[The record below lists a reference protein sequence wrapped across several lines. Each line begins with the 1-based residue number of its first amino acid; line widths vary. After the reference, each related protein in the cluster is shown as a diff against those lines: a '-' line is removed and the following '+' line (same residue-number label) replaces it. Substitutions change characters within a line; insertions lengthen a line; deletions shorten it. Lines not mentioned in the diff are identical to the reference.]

1 MANLNRNWQSQV
13 AKINIKNVSGE
24 TIPPYACCELD
35 YDVDESATELDG
47 DEIIFRVKKPTAD
60 GEANSSR
67 IVFNGAG
74 KIQDEHV
81 GTGVFCPL
89 IQSLWDYT
97 TAPEIGQSCGATS
110 GEWYLSTSGLGFTFK
125 SVDATEAYT
134 DNSVADV
141 KTAFFEL
148 SGGGGSIKYAYPP
161 SGGIPAST
169 YNSDTKK
176 MVPGTASCTLAELVD
191 GEYCDTGDEVIV
203 ENPVGSVVGSSGKPM
218 TVGETAYGKWTVLV
232 EDCTGDAAPVEPTA
246 MTPDPGESS
255 GSRALDPG
263 YKIGV

>member
-35 YDVDESATELDG
+35 YDVDESATELGG

-81 GTGVFCPL
+81 GTGVICPL

-110 GEWYLSTSGLGFTFK
+110 GEWYLSSDGSGFTFK

-134 DNSVADV
+134 DNSVGDV

-161 SGGIPAST
+161 SGGIPAATWNAST
-169 YNSDTKK
+169 EQMT
-176 MVPGTASCTLAELVD
+176 PGKGTCRLAVEVGGAYKPTEETVD
-191 GEYCDTGDEVIV
+191 V
-203 ENPVGSVVGSSGKPM
+203 ENPIGTAVGANGKPL
-218 TVGETAYGKWTVLV
+218 TIEKTSHGKWTVIV
-232 EDCTGDAAPVEPTA
+232 EDCTSS
-246 MTPDPGESS
+246 SS
-255 GSRALDPG
+255 GPVASNTQAGNLNLNF
-263 YKIGV
+263 KLGVGLGV